1 MKYIKDFSGFR
12 AEKLTYVIFSRF
24 DELLIQEQNIPQSS
38 FDYIIDVTDK
48 GHQTGRI
55 FGVEVEAT
63 DKENTNDITKSLDLD
78 KYKNIKLPL
87 ILVFVNTKNDK
98 SFYTWLLKPA
108 NEGKLMKTDEKKLEL
123 SELNNENV
131 KSIISNITS
140 WYSDR

>member
-131 KSIISNITS
+131 KSIISNITN

>member
-24 DELLIQEQNIPQSS
+24 DELLIQEQNVQQSS
-38 FDYIIDVTDK
+38 FDYIIDVTEK

-55 FGVEVEAT
+55 FAVEIKAT
-63 DKENTNDITKSLDLD
+63 DKEITNDITKRLDLD

-87 ILVFVNTKNDK
+87 ILVLVNTTNDK
-98 SFYTWLLKPA
+98 SFYTWLLKPT
-108 NEGKLMKTDEKKLEL
+108 NEGKLMKTNDKKLEL

-131 KSIISNITS
+131 KSIISNITN
-140 WYSDR
+140 WYADR

>member
-38 FDYIIDVTDK
+38 FNYIIDVTDK

-63 DKENTNDITKSLDLD
+63 DKENTNDITKRLDLD

-131 KSIISNITS
+131 KNIIFNITN
-140 WYSDR
+140 WYADR